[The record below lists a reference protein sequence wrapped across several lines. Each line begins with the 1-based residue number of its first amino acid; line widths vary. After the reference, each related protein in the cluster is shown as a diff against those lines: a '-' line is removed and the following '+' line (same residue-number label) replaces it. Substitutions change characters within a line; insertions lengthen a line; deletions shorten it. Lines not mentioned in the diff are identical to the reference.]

1 VGLSKDKHSQLPADN
16 NAELVFGL
24 VYGIG
29 TDAEKVVHLLKDYLQ
44 QFGYETH
51 PFRISQHLRSLNLG
65 IEFDDASP
73 VNLMHA
79 LMDAGNEARSKAH
92 SDEILALSAIKEVL
106 DHRPKDEHGD
116 RAASFNVAHVIRSL
130 KRPEEVALLRQI
142 YRPGFYLIG
151 IAADD
156 DEQESFLVKRKGL
169 SSVEARTLIERDQGE
184 HELHGQ
190 RMRDTFYLSD
200 VFLELRESRYE
211 AQLERFLELIF
222 GRPFI
227 TPTKDEHA
235 MFMAYASAARSAQVG
250 RQVGSAI
257 TTPRGEVI
265 AVGFNEVPSR
275 HGGPYWEGDAEDH
288 RDHKEGSDSNL
299 ENRKK
304 IVESILHKLEGTIL
318 DEAKVKELVRLAI
331 RHVAGASQDIEGL
344 VARVMHSL
352 KSEAITSSLEEV
364 KRLIDTSDL
373 REITEYG
380 RAVHAEMDAILTC
393 ARLGITVSGNCLY
406 TTTFPCH
413 NCTRHIIASG
423 IRKLVYIEPYPKSK
437 AKDLHSDA
445 ICFDEEEA
453 MKSGKIPFSPFVG
466 IGPRRYLDLFST
478 QLSGGVP
485 VARKGTDG
493 KPVKWEK
500 RSHRGPRVAMEPF
513 NYLEREQKAL
523 DESKAKLRVL
533 AEPGE
538 NRDGQSTS

>member
-1 VGLSKDKHSQLPADN
+1 VGPSKDNNLQLPAHN

-29 TDAEKVVHLLKDYLQ
+29 TDAEKVAHLLRDYLQ
-44 QFGYETH
+44 QFGYGTRL
-51 PFRISQHLRSLNLG
+51 FRISQHLRSLNLG

-73 VNLMHA
+73 VNLMRA
-79 LMDAGNEARSKAH
+79 LMDAGNEARSKAN
-92 SDEILALSAIKEVL
+92 SDEILALSAIKEIL
-106 DHRPKDEHGD
+106 DHRPRDEHGD

-169 SSVEARTLIERDQGE
+169 SSVEARALIERDQDE

-190 RMRDTFYLSD
+190 RMRDTFYSSD

-222 GRPFI
+222 GHPFI
-227 TPTKDEHA
+227 TPTREEHA
-235 MFMAYASAARSAQVG
+235 MFMAYASAARSSQVG

-257 TTPRGEVI
+257 ATSSGEVI
-265 AVGFNEVPSR
+265 AVGFNEVPSK

-288 RDHKEGSDSNL
+288 RDHKEGSDSNF
-299 ENRKK
+299 ENRKR
-304 IVESILHKLEGTIL
+304 IVESIEQKIQGKIL
-318 DEAKVKELVRLAI
+318 DQLKAKELVRFALG
-331 RHVAGASQDIEGL
+331 HVACASKDTEGL
-344 VARVMHSL
+344 VDRITDSP
-352 KSEAITSSLEEV
+352 KSREMYSNSKEV
-364 KRLIDTSDL
+364 RQLIETSDL
-373 REITEYG
+373 KEITEYG

-393 ARLGITVSGNCLY
+393 ARLGMAVYGKCLY

-453 MKSGKIPFSPFVG
+453 RKTGKIPFVPFIG
-466 IGPRRYLDLFST
+466 IGPRKYLELFST
-478 QLSGGVP
+478 QLSSGTKVE
-485 VARKGTDG
+485 RKGGDG

-500 RSHRGPRVAMEPF
+500 RGHTGPRIAMEPF

-523 DESKAKLRVL
+523 DENKAKLRVL
-533 AEPGE
+533 TEPRE